1 MKYRLKD
8 RELQKKLDEL
18 SGGQFSEQLWA
29 AYPQRLLRMPPIDIV
44 TVDFGGSF
52 NGDNS
57 CPARFTLRLKPE
69 EIEEAPEYNP
79 HGWND
84 FPKVTPP
91 YDVLMRC
98 EEDTEDGTEHLCMKF
113 VRDEDGGHWTDEN
126 GMGVWNCTRF
136 RPWED

>member
-8 RELQKKLDEL
+8 RELQKKLDDI
-18 SGGQFSEQLWA
+18 SDGDFSKQLEG
-29 AYPQRLLRMPPIDIV
+29 IV
-44 TVDFGGSF
+44 GRPAFNSLIVRFGSKTLGSEVVNKFRADFSL
-52 NGDNS
+52 D
-57 CPARFTLRLKPE
+57 

-113 VRDEDGGHWTDEN
+113 VRDEDGGHWTDEH

-136 RPWED
+136 RPWE